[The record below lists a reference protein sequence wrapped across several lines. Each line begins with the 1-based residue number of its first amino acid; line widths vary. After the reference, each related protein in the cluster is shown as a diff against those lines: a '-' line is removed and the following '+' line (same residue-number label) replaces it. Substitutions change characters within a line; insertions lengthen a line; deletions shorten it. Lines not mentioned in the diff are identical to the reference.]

1 MPGHRIAVEVMEM
14 FFGHSW
20 ELILIFVAVLLVFGP
35 GKLPD
40 VGQALGRGIREF
52 KAAVSDLD
60 QPTRP

>member
-1 MPGHRIAVEVMEM
+1 M

-20 ELILIFVAVLLVFGP
+20 ELILILVAVLLVFGP

-52 KAAVSDLD
+52 KAAVGDLD
-60 QPTRP
+60 QNTKP

>member
-1 MPGHRIAVEVMEM
+1 MTVEVIDM

-20 ELILIFVAVLLVFGP
+20 ELILILVAVLLVFGP

-52 KAAVSDLD
+52 KAAVGDLD
-60 QPTRP
+60 QHTKP

>member
-1 MPGHRIAVEVMEM
+1 MTVEVIEM

-20 ELILIFVAVLLVFGP
+20 ELILILVAVLLVFGP

-52 KAAVSDLD
+52 KAAVGDLD
-60 QPTRP
+60 QHTKP